1 VKAVEEE
8 KEEGISKKTQMRA
21 SVLTQALPEPLLILS
36 LEQSRGKHLISIFLG
51 L

>member
-21 SVLTQALPEPLLILS
+21 GPNTGSARTFANLVFGAVQRKALD
-36 LEQSRGKHLISIFLG
+36 
-51 L
+51 